1 MNADEH
7 GLAACGG
14 NLTPCPLSARGEG
27 NGTPCGRRGEE
38 ARRRIA
44 VRRHRVVG
52 QEQAPA
58 ERVAAVVRE
67 RGAAQRALV
76 ELVAATAFAALTA
89 LGARVQ
95 VHLPFTPV
103 PVTGQTFG
111 VMLAGLVLGP
121 WWGAA
126 SMLVYL
132 AIGALGFPV
141 FAGGRAGLGTLS
153 GPAGGY
159 LIGFVLGAWITG
171 FIARSHGFTR
181 RHGSGGR
188 RKPAPWLYLVAALC
202 GGVVVVHTAG
212 SLWLA
217 LSTGRTAGEAFAL
230 GSAPFLPGDLLKALG
245 AVAVAARLYE
255 ATGSPWTR
263 WR

>member
-1 MNADEH
+1 
-7 GLAACGG
+7 
-14 NLTPCPLSARGEG
+14 
-27 NGTPCGRRGEE
+27 
-38 ARRRIA
+38 
-44 VRRHRVVG
+44 
-52 QEQAPA
+52 
-58 ERVAAVVRE
+58 
-67 RGAAQRALV
+67 
-76 ELVAATAFAALTA
+76 
-89 LGARVQ
+89 
-95 VHLPFTPV
+95 
-103 PVTGQTFG
+103 
-111 VMLAGLVLGP
+111 
-121 WWGAA
+121 
-126 SMLVYL
+126 MLVYL